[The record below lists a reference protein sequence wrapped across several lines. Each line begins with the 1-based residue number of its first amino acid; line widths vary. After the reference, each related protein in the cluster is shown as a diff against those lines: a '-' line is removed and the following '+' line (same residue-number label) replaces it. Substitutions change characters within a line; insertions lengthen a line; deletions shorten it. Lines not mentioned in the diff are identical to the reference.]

1 MRCQSNGNENK
12 IGRSWYIWKEPETA
26 YVPSVAALRQEGC
39 YGPAKHHVK
48 PGEGKQAHWQGAA
61 ETNNIPWLDLFEI
74 RTAKQYGSICWYN
87 WSVGLCDSTSQFHV
101 PYMAVTGEM
110 QQFPLTCRGCNHG
123 HQSGDRGIQ
132 TLLHFLSCLSNPLP
146 CFLNVPAGAGGCARW
161 PPEVPSGLNHAVILK
176 HCFAQLDTGLVGS
189 FLHSYNKASNINI
202 NSSTDITKHMN
213 ADTAF
218 SGNCLCQTKC
228 FRCWISFGY
237 E

>member
-1 MRCQSNGNENK
+1 MAAFIDIIGVLGYVILPPNFTSRTWQWQGRCSSFHSHAE
-12 IGRSWYIWKEPETA
+12 
-26 YVPSVAALRQEGC
+26 AALR
-39 YGPAKHHVK
+39 PIMDTSL
-48 PGEGKQAHWQGAA
+48 
-61 ETNNIPWLDLFEI
+61 ETW
-74 RTAKQYGSICWYN
+74 
-87 WSVGLCDSTSQFHV
+87 V
-101 PYMAVTGEM
+101 
-110 QQFPLTCRGCNHG
+110 
-123 HQSGDRGIQ
+123 GIQ

-146 CFLNVPAGAGGCARW
+146 CFLNVPAGVGGWARW
-161 PPEVPSGLNHAVILK
+161 PPGVPSGLNHAVILK
-176 HCFAQLDTGLVGS
+176 HCFAQLATGLVGS